1 MDLITLGTNEKHMAE
16 TEMNHDSSRS
26 HSMCT
31 FNIVRYR
38 PFNKEVIASCR
49 IVDLAGSERASRP
62 NASGE
67 RTQEAGAINT
77 DLMYLMIC
85 LRSLVEQQSK
95 QNQKMMY
102 RNCKLTHLLS
112 VPLHSGSDG

>member
-1 MDLITLGTNEKHMAE
+1 MHIQHRAL
-16 TEMNHDSSRS
+16 SSLQQGSDR
-26 HSMCT
+26 
-31 FNIVRYR
+31 VL
-38 PFNKEVIASCR
+38 R
-49 IVDLAGSERASRP
+49 IVDLAGSERASRT